1 MSDLNEKVKSTTR
14 QVGRWARRTGNLVG
28 QWWEDVNA
36 LQTRRGKIRELAR
49 ERRQVLI
56 NMGNK
61 VYALHRKGKVQNR
74 DLLADCGRIDRI
86 GEDIARLEREIE
98 ELKRQAAEE
107 PGAVEVS
114 DEAPVVG
121 EEDIE
126 ASAVEIEVEVEA
138 GAEDTP
144 EVEKEAAE
152 PFAQA
157 EAPAEDPAKAD
168 EGDDSPA
175 ARDQ

>member
-1 MSDLNEKVKSTTR
+1 MSDINEKVKSTTR
-14 QVGRWARRTGNLVG
+14 QVSRWARRTGNLVS

-36 LQTRRGKIRELAR
+36 LQTRRSQIRELVR
-49 ERRQVLI
+49 ERRQVLTD
-56 NMGNK
+56 MGNK

-98 ELKRQAAEE
+98 ELRRRAAEE
-107 PGAVEVS
+107 PGKVEVG

-126 ASAVEIEVEVEA
+126 TAAVEVEVEV
-138 GAEDTP
+138 EDTP
-144 EVEKEAAE
+144 EVEKEATE
-152 PFAQA
+152 PCAHAQ
-157 EAPAEDPAKAD
+157 APAEGPAEAD
-168 EGDDSPA
+168 EGDDTPA
-175 ARDQ
+175 ECDQ